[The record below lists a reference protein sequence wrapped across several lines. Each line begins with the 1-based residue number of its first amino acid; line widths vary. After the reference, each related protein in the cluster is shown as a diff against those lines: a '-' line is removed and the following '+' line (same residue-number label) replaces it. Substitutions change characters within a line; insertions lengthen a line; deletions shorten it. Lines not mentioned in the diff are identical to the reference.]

1 MSLKDYQQLYPNKKL
16 DPSHV
21 EGFFIL
27 WVFMNMRYI
36 ITESRLQDIF
46 DRYMESTYDLHYY
59 SFTREF
65 RMRERLGNIFGDLWE
80 QRFYY
85 GNNLEE
91 NSLKAMFG
99 DATNKL
105 LLNYLRRKFPEVE
118 IEGVETT
125 DPESLL

>member
-1 MSLKDYQQLYPNKKL
+1 MK
-16 DPSHV
+16 
-21 EGFFIL
+21 
-27 WVFMNMRYI
+27 YI
-36 ITESRLQDIF
+36 IKESRLQDIF
-46 DRYMESTYDLHYY
+46 DRYMESTYDLYYY
-59 SFTREF
+59 SDTREF
-65 RMRERLGNIFGDLWE
+65 RMKERLGRIFGDLWE

-105 LLNYLRRKFPEVE
+105 LLNYLRRKFPNVE
-118 IEGVETT
+118 INGVETT

>member
-1 MSLKDYQQLYPNKKL
+1 
-16 DPSHV
+16 
-21 EGFFIL
+21 
-27 WVFMNMRYI
+27 MRYI
-36 ITESRLQDIF
+36 ITESRLYDIF
-46 DRYMESTYDLHYY
+46 EKYMESTYDLYYY
-59 SFTREF
+59 SDTREF
-65 RMRERLGNIFGDLWE
+65 RMKERLGRIFGDLWE

-85 GNNLEE
+85 GNSLEE
-91 NSLKAMFG
+91 NLLKAMFG

>member
-1 MSLKDYQQLYPNKKL
+1 MK
-16 DPSHV
+16 
-21 EGFFIL
+21 
-27 WVFMNMRYI
+27 YI
-36 ITESRLQDIF
+36 IKESRLQDIF

-59 SFTREF
+59 SDTREF
-65 RMRERLGNIFGDLWE
+65 RMKERLGRIFGDLWE

-105 LLNYLRRKFPEVE
+105 LLNYLRRKFPNVE
-118 IEGVETT
+118 INGVETT
-125 DPESLL
+125 DPESLI